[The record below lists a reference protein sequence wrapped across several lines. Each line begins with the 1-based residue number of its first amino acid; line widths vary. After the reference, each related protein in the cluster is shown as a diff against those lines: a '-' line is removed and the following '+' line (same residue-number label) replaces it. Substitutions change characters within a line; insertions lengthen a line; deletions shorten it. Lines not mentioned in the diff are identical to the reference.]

1 MLRFSSV
8 VFSTLFACSLALP
21 TLAANFSPE
30 QKTEMEKIVK
40 DYLMEH
46 PEILRDMAN
55 KMDENDKKKEDET
68 RQSTLKTKASDI
80 FKDTTDA
87 VVGNPKGDVTI
98 VEFFDYNCGWC
109 KKSVTEVQ
117 ALIAKDKN
125 VRVVMKEFPIFGEG
139 SEYAARAALASVK
152 QGKYWE
158 LHQALFASES
168 KVTAEVVDQVA
179 AEKGIDVAQMKKDM
193 EDPAIVENI
202 KKTQALAQTMLITG
216 TPAFIIDDQ
225 VFPGYTP
232 LDGLEASLGK
242 VRAGGGC
249 KLC

>member
-1 MLRFSSV
+1 MRRIV
-8 VFSTLFACSLALP
+8 STLSAMLFAF
-21 TLAANFSPE
+21 TLVNPVFAESFSAA
-30 QKTEMEKIVK
+30 QKTEMEKIVH

-55 KMDENDKKKEDET
+55 KLDSDDKKREADA
-68 RQSTLKTKASDI
+68 RIGTLQNKAGEI
-80 FKDTTDA
+80 FHDASDA
-87 VVGNPKGDVTI
+87 VVGNPKGDVTL
-98 VEFFDYNCGWC
+98 VEFFDYNCSWC
-109 KKSVTEVQ
+109 KKSIIEMK
-117 ALIAKDKN
+117 ALVEKDKN

-158 LHQALFASES
+158 FHQALFASES
-168 KVTAEVVDQVA
+168 KVTIEVTDQIA
-179 AEKGIDVAQMKKDM
+179 AEIGLDVAKMKKDM

-202 KKTQALAQTMLITG
+202 RKTQILAQTMLITG

-232 LDGLEASLGK
+232 LDGLEASLAT
-242 VRAGGGC
+242 VRAAGGC
-249 KLC
+249 KVC